1 MKFLSLIVS
10 ICCAQILFAQ
20 TQLGMNDIS
29 ILLPLP
35 QTTAELNLFL
45 SPTSQ
50 NNVSQKNELLP
61 ANVFKFLPILTPM
74 VDQEALYQN
83 NLKVIGIRFDP
94 CFGEGF
100 TPVPCQ
106 AQIRLV
112 WQPIYFRTDASGKNA
127 VNTIDAAVH
136 SFYNL
141 DLATWNLVIAE
152 VEAIS
157 ATEKTAP
164 LQVHPTILSEGL
176 SGQYWKNLKTIVLK
190 YAGAKNFVRATA
202 MTVRM
207 ERVWGFQ
214 GVDFVQNKWTQIE
227 IPTLKVPNR
236 PEARVVNQSL
246 FLEPDFLLDL
256 TEFKGGVSLMEVS
269 NQTWFRLLSD
279 SKKFAETQTEDE
291 IVTALSHAHDLEN
304 PKKHNPGTIDCV
316 SCHVAQTI
324 RLWGDKHFSSWDA
337 KTVFKNE
344 LYVNS
349 VQNLK
354 NTSVNPEHTNRLRA
368 FGYFNDEPVISQRI
382 INETAEILSR

>member
-1 MKFLSLIVS
+1 MKFLLLILS
-10 ICCAQILFAQ
+10 IFFAQVLFAQ

-35 QTTAELNLFL
+35 QTTAELSLFL
-45 SPTSQ
+45 NPISQ
-50 NNVSQKNELLP
+50 ENPIQKNELLP
-61 ANVFKFLPILTPM
+61 ANVFKFLPILTPV
-74 VDQEALYQN
+74 VDQESLYQN

-94 CFGEGF
+94 CFAEGF

-112 WQPIYFRTDASGKNA
+112 WQPIYFRTDASGKNK

-136 SFYNL
+136 TFYNL
-141 DLATWNLVIAE
+141 DQITWNQVIAE

-157 ATEKTAP
+157 VTEKAAP
-164 LQVHPTILSEGL
+164 LQVHPIILSEGFN
-176 SGQYWKNLKTIVLK
+176 GHYWKNLKNIVLK
-190 YAGAKNFVRATA
+190 YAGTKNFVRATA
-202 MTVRM
+202 MTIRM
-207 ERVWGFQ
+207 DRVWGFQ
-214 GVDFVQNKWTQIE
+214 GIDFIQNKWTQIE

-246 FLEPDFLLDL
+246 FLEPDFHLDL

-269 NQTWFRLLSD
+269 NQSWFRLLSD
-279 SKKFAETQTEDE
+279 SKKFAETQTEEE
-291 IVTALSHAHDLEN
+291 IVTALSIAHNLEN

-324 RLWGDKHFSSWDA
+324 RFWGDKHFSSWDA
-337 KTVFKNE
+337 KTIFKNE